1 MHERNEERHATRRDR
16 VGYLVIYGKGNAQG
30 DLLHLNGRAATFST
44 AIRCGMAPAA
54 AIVAAVAPSRPHWSR
69 ATAELFCA
77 VTDDDFSS
85 ETSAES
91 PRPAAIAA
99 AFAGTALRFAI
110 VADAPSCITTEGDLS
125 SAIRGKI
132 PPAIA
137 ALFASFAQ
145 IG

>member
-1 MHERNEERHATRRDR
+1 VHERNEERHATRRDR

-44 AIRCGMAPAA
+44 
-54 AIVAAVAPSRPHWSR
+54 AAVAPSRPHWSR

-99 AFAGTALRFAI
+99 AFAGKALRFAI